1 MPAPS
6 ALAGRLVAPME
17 HTLLVHPRKDSP
29 VHAPKDKSPEGTY
42 VPCDV
47 DVPSQC
53 GLSAMTSPGSNAFQ
67 LFESREAI
75 GGFWKSKPKCHEPTL
90 RCTHEESLA
99 RALGASRCTRSIG
112 GHQVRVIGC
121 AICQKHGHSRS
132 GSCFGR
138 RRSQIVLVRPG
149 SQPCQPPLVSQSCAV
164 DGGECRADKCYAGGF
179 MDKSTEHRA
188 QCTEHD

>member
-29 VHAPKDKSPEGTY
+29 VHAPKDESPEGTY

-75 GGFWKSKPKCHEPTL
+75 GGFWKVEAKVPRTYVALHPRGVVSPCIRRIEMHPVDWRASSPGDWLRHLSKTWAQSERFVFWAASFADCSRPSWVPTL
-90 RCTHEESLA
+90 STPA
-99 RALGASRCTRSIG
+99 
-112 GHQVRVIGC
+112 
-121 AICQKHGHSRS
+121 
-132 GSCFGR
+132 CFPELRGR
-138 RRSQIVLVRPG
+138 RRRVQSGQVLCGRVYG
-149 SQPCQPPLVSQSCAV
+149 
-164 DGGECRADKCYAGGF
+164 
-179 MDKSTEHRA
+179 
-188 QCTEHD
+188 